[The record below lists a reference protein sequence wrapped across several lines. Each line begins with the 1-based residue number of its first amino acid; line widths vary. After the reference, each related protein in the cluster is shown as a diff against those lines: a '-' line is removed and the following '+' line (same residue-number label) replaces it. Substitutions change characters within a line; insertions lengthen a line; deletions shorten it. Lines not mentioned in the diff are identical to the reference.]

1 MIGSFIDYLK
11 DKKDNIL
18 FPRTITEAVA
28 DKESGE
34 NLNQMLEGIVRTA
47 GDEAEYIEDLDE
59 HTGEVLARHDAE
71 IQNLENYIGSLDNLT
86 TEQKSNIVSA
96 VNEVGQDVV
105 AHNAKTIQQ
114 SGGVHGLEIERGS
127 WVAELST
134 TNGDGVADYGSYER
148 FGTYVRIGDL
158 VYISFRMNVE
168 SFTNCTGYYIITG
181 LPFYSSGSDRYR
193 YIVAPSNLEG
203 ATDYAS
209 IRGTDIRMRSSP
221 QAVAQ
226 AVPFT
231 STKYIH
237 GSGVYHIG

>member
-1 MIGSFIDYLK
+1 MALIDTFK
-11 DKKDNIL
+11 DRFGRFVYPKTVPKAIID
-18 FPRTITEAVA
+18 P
-28 DKESGE
+28 D
-34 NLNQMLEGIVRTA
+34 
-47 GDEAEYIEDLDE
+47 
-59 HTGEVLARHDAE
+59 TGE
-71 IQNLENYIGSLDNLT
+71 SLDKFFDREFYEKIGDPSFLET
-86 TEQKSNIVSA
+86 IDKSTLVSA
-96 VNEVGQDVV
+96 INEL
-105 AHNAKTIQQ
+105 KTKDDLHLAETMQQ

-127 WVAELST
+127 WSAELST

-158 VYISFRMNVE
+158 VYITFRMNVE

-193 YIVAPSNLEG
+193 YIVAPSNLDG

-209 IRGTDIRMRSSP
+209 IRGTDIRVRSSP
-221 QAVAQ
+221 QAIAQ